1 MEQPPRHR
9 ERHEKLLGNLY
20 PGDIFEHPG
29 NALQAIL
36 RTVVMRANFIPAVR
50 YRIGWR
56 GVHACVSDGE
66 AWTAKIADWPG
77 VFGIT
82 WLAEKSDSQRIGG
95 WFQLLYFP
103 DPQEELVER
112 FSLQAA
118 ARTQRDDYLPSVRQF
133 PHHAELSTLFHI
145 GNLEMTIERTDLTLG
160 LNLQAESLLASR
172 AEDGVNVTLRGETI
186 TLVPP
191 GGWDQHLPALSIAKA
206 AYEVLGGSTAFC
218 LGTPPS
224 AFCHCRKPGHII
236 CYRSDGEQE
245 RQTDEA
251 CWTNECRVEF
261 MTDPSPGEMACAFV
275 NGDIVSEWR
284 PGQPLPDK
292 WQTAP
297 WWQAHQI
304 GDTRSLD
311 KQLLGIDDRPAMI
324 VLTGFLGSGKTSF
337 IEHFV
342 AYQIQRDRFVAVIQ
356 NEIGETGLD
365 GKLLGS
371 DNLAVTEID
380 EGCVCCTLTGQL
392 KPSLQRLC
400 SEFQPDFIILETTG
414 LANPM
419 NFLDDLVALND
430 LVRID
435 SVTTMVDALSDPS
448 SQAAPEI
455 VADQI
460 KAADILLLN
469 KVDGL
474 TNRQVD
480 ESIARL
486 RRQNPHAA
494 ILPTVRG
501 EVNPGILYSPDPRE
515 TQLPNDINRVAGS
528 HHSHR
533 EDRIESHKVAL
544 PHPLDRQRFIRTI
557 EERIPPKIFRIK
569 GIVYLTEEA
578 NPMLVQYVS
587 GRYEISQFPDRWED
601 PGFLICIGQ
610 DIAPQFLDDLFGQC
624 FATNR
629 A

>member
-1 MEQPPRHR
+1 MEPAAHHHP
-9 ERHEKLLGNLY
+9 ERQKALLHNLY
-20 PGDIFEHPG
+20 PGDIFAHPG
-29 NALQAIL
+29 SALQAIL
-36 RTVVMRANFIPAVR
+36 RTIVMRANFIPAVR

-56 GVHACVSDGE
+56 GLHACTSDGE

-77 VFGIT
+77 VFGIAWIGEEIDT
-82 WLAEKSDSQRIGG
+82 QRLSGR
-95 WFQLLYFP
+95 FQLLYFP
-103 DPQEELVER
+103 DPEEDLVER
-112 FSLQAA
+112 FSLQAVA
-118 ARTQRDDYLPSVRQF
+118 LTQRDDYLSKVRQF
-133 PHHAELSTLFHI
+133 IQHPELCDLFHT
-145 GNLEMTIERTDLTLG
+145 GGLEITIARSDLTLG
-160 LNLQAESLLASR
+160 LNLQAESLLATQ
-172 AEDGVNVTLRGETI
+172 AIEGVSVTHRGEKVTLI
-186 TLVPP
+186 SP
-191 GGWDQHLPALSIAKA
+191 GGWDQHLPALSIARA
-206 AYEVLGGSTAFC
+206 VYEVLGGSTAFC
-218 LGTPPS
+218 IGTPPT
-224 AFCHCRKPGHII
+224 AFSHRRRPGHII
-236 CYRSDGEQE
+236 CYRSDGKQQ
-245 RQTDEA
+245 RHPCEA
-251 CWTNECRVEF
+251 CWTNQCRLEF
-261 MTDPSPGEMACAFV
+261 MAAPSPSMTTPACPSD
-275 NGDIVSEWR
+275 DIVSKWHCGE
-284 PGQPLPDK
+284 PLPED

-304 GDTRSLD
+304 GDAKSLD

-342 AYQIQRDRFVAVIQ
+342 AYQTQRDRFVAVIQ

-392 KPSLQRLC
+392 KPALQRLC
-400 SEFQPDFIILETTG
+400 TEFQPDFIILETTG

-448 SQAAPEI
+448 TQAAPEI

-474 TNRQVD
+474 PNRQVD
-480 ESIARL
+480 ETIARL
-486 RRQNPHAA
+486 RQQNPHAA
-494 ILPTVRG
+494 VIPTVRG
-501 EVNPGILYSPDPRE
+501 EVNPGLLYSPDPRE
-515 TQLPNDINRVAGS
+515 THIQYPSDTGAGS

-533 EDRIESHKVAL
+533 EDGIVSHKVEL
-544 PHPLDRQRFIRTI
+544 NHPLDRQCFIRAI
-557 EERIPPKIFRIK
+557 EEQIPPTVFRIK
-569 GIVYLTEEA
+569 GIVYFTEKPA
-578 NPMLVQYVS
+578 PMLIQYVA

-610 DIAPQFLDDLFGQC
+610 DITPRFLDVLFSQC
-624 FATNR
+624 
-629 A
+629 